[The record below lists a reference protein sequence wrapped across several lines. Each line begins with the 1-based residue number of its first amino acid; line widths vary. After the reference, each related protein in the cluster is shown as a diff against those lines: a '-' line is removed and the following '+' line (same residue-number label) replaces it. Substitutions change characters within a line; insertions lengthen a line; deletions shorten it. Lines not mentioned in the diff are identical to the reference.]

1 MTENV
6 YYRYNIYKKNGI
18 DLHLVINEIFEP
30 KLSANL
36 AQYNQNQYLHDNPD
50 ITPAADTSIQVSTKS
65 GLAEL
70 AQVTDGMTAYVVKE
84 DNWYIYTE
92 GLKIWTPIH
101 ARNFT
106 YAASFYLQYSN
117 DNDETAMR
125 CYFYPRIPSWKTI
138 EAAKDELKNLDIE
151 YVDFVADNG
160 YTFFLVDNGHSSL
173 FDVERVAEHIPISMH
188 SVACLPYGATLAS
201 TDFVPCKKSAI
212 AYAISFVQPSHVGDL
227 TTPSDMNPL
236 SSYFDYTIEGVVP
249 NRGNSSL
256 LFLMNEWNSIGT
268 DKRKYLP
275 LAEAVKSDGYAKIGK

>member
-50 ITPAADTSIQVSTKS
+50 ITLAADTSIQVSTKS

-138 EAAKDELKNLDIE
+138 EAAKEELKNLDIE
-151 YVDFVADNG
+151 YVDFVADKG
-160 YTFFLVDNGHSSL
+160 YTFVFIDNSHSSL
-173 FDVERVAEHIPISMH
+173 FDAGRLAEYIPVSMH
-188 SVACLPYGATLAS
+188 SAASMPYNATIAN
-201 TDFVPCKKSAI
+201 TDIVPCKRKTI
-212 AYAISFVQPSHVGDL
+212 AYEVSFVQPSHIGDL
-227 TTPSDMNPL
+227 TTLPNTKQRGVV
-236 SSYFDYTIEGVVP
+236 FDYTLEGVVP
-249 NRGNSSL
+249 NRGNSPL
-256 LFLMNEWNSIGT
+256 LFLMNEWNSLGS

-275 LAEAVKSDGYAKIGK
+275 LADAVKSDGYAKIGK